1 MKITLTVKIVSDVSC
16 PWCAVGY
23 HELKQAMNEFA
34 SEADS
39 LLDVEISWLP
49 FEINPD
55 MSKEGQ
61 DVASYLQ
68 QKYAMTSDA
77 QRQTMAI
84 IEGRGKA
91 AGFEFK
97 PMKGRHIYNSFDC
110 HCLLDIAANS
120 GLQTPLKVALFELYF
135 KHGGDIS
142 DRQVLTECA
151 LSVGLSQKDINTAFG
166 DERLRQAVVSQ
177 MTEIK
182 QAGVTSVPTLIINDK
197 YAISGAQGVAGYKDI
212 LRQVNESL

>member
-1 MKITLTVKIVSDVSC
+1 MRKTLTVKIVSDVSC

-68 QKYAMTSDA
+68 QKYAMTPDT
-77 QRQTMAI
+77 QRQTMAT
-84 IEGRGKA
+84 IEGRGKSV
-91 AGFEFK
+91 GFEFK
-97 PMKGRHIYNSFDC
+97 PMKDRHIYNSFDC
-110 HCLLDIAANS
+110 HCLLAVAANS

-135 KHGGDIS
+135 KQGGDIS

-151 LSVGLSQKDINTAFG
+151 LRVGLSQEDINTAFD
-166 DERLRQAVVSQ
+166 DEQLRQTVVSQ
-177 MTEIK
+177 MTDIK
-182 QAGVTSVPTLIINDK
+182 QAGITSVPTLIINDK
-197 YAISGAQGVAGYKDI
+197 YTISGAQGVAGYKDI
-212 LRQVNESL
+212 LRQVNETL

>member
-1 MKITLTVKIVSDVSC
+1 MRKTLTVKIVSDVSC

-34 SEADS
+34 SETDS
-39 LLDVEISWLP
+39 SLDVEVSWLP

-68 QKYAMTSDA
+68 QKYAMTPDA
-77 QRQTMAI
+77 QRQTMAT
-84 IEGRGKA
+84 IEGRGKS

-97 PMKGRHIYNSFDC
+97 PMKDRHIYNSFDC
-110 HCLLDIAANS
+110 HCLLDVAANK

-135 KHGGDIS
+135 KQGGDIS
-142 DRQVLTECA
+142 DRQVLARCA
-151 LSVGLSQKDINTAFG
+151 LTVGLSQKEIKMAFD
-166 DERLRQAVVSQ
+166 DERLRQAVVLQ
-177 MTEIK
+177 MTDIK

-197 YAISGAQGVAGYKDI
+197 YAISGAQGVKGYLDI